1 MNGDQSPVFARLELE
16 NDDDIVFE
24 VRSAMK
30 AQEEVMATH
39 GKRVIYIYYYIFN
52 ILTSYITK
60 HQTNVI
66 FFFLVLH
73 YFITL

>member
-1 MNGDQSPVFARLELE
+1 MFVRLELE

-39 GKRVIYIYYYIFN
+39 AISKPYSIVPSNPKYI
-52 ILTSYITK
+52 
-60 HQTNVI
+60 
-66 FFFLVLH
+66 
-73 YFITL
+73 